1 MKCKFMGNIQVFRKI
16 TYFGLAV
23 KMLRSYFFGV
33 IFQGDVAKTS
43 RVRTNYKLRV
53 GEQEQGRYAP
63 YSQVRAP
70 PNGKYPNDEAEKY
83 YRHPKGAKITKVH

>member
-1 MKCKFMGNIQVFRKI
+1 MF
-16 TYFGLAV
+16 
-23 KMLRSYFFGV
+23 RSYFIGV

-83 YRHPKGAKITKVH
+83 YRHPKGAKITKVLTLNMRLKKD